1 MSTGTAPLTSRLAD
15 EIAALDREIDEIDLL
30 VTQATAEASR
40 HEQRRAAASEK
51 VDGLKVTNAAP
62 EELLEATGQL
72 VILTKRAA
80 VMEAQVEVL
89 EGKRKALA
97 RFRDAARG
105 YAAMADG
112 AVEPSGAADGAG
124 ETDDAGDAASP
135 ADVEDVGETSPA
147 RSRVAMRAQE
157 DLRRQIARAMHDG
170 PAQSLTNIVLQAQ
183 IVERILTR
191 EPAAAAGEVKLLIGM
206 VQQTLDATKSFI
218 FDIRPM
224 VLDDLG
230 LVPTLRRMTAERGR
244 RSGVGVQFES
254 LGSDRRLPVDVES
267 ALFRILD
274 DGLAGYLA
282 AGAERARLA
291 LDWTEE
297 LAVDLVTG
305 RGPVESLDAPG
316 GEEPTDSGMRS
327 RGRRLIGRSSEEEE
341 VPPALA
347 AMLEEQ
353 SEAEDAA
360 ARAARSVELPP
371 AVWQEIS
378 QRATTIGATIELVAE
393 GAGFAL
399 VLPLHDEAAASE
411 AAEPE

>member
-316 GEEPTDSGMRS
+316 GEEPADSGMRS
-327 RGRRLIGRSSEEEE
+327 RGRRLIGRSSEEE

>member
-62 EELLEATGQL
+62 EELLDATGQL
-72 VILTKRAA
+72 VTLTKRAA

-297 LAVDLVTG
+297 LVVDLVTG

-316 GEEPTDSGMRS
+316 DEEPADSGMRS
-327 RGRRLIGRSSEEEE
+327 RGRRLIGRSSEEE